1 MSLNINFDTY
11 YKIPQCV
18 ITIHDS
24 SAYYKLRHR
33 VITIYDSPVITILDN
48 GYYNLRQVLQ
58 FTTQQSLMR
67 FKAQEKKYQL
77 IIFTRVSSQ
86 L

>member
-1 MSLNINFDTY
+1 MNLNINFDTY
-11 YKIPQCV
+11 YKIPQCA

-48 GYYNLRQVLQ
+48 GYYNLRQALQ
-58 FTTQQSLMR
+58 FTTEHTSLMR
-67 FKAQEKKYQL
+67 DPF
-77 IIFTRVSSQ
+77 
-86 L
+86 

>member
-67 FKAQEKKYQL
+67 GPF
-77 IIFTRVSSQ
+77 
-86 L
+86 

>member
-11 YKIPQCV
+11 YKIPQC
-18 ITIHDS
+18 
-24 SAYYKLRHR
+24 YYKLRHC

-58 FTTQQSLMR
+58 FTTEHTSLMR
-67 FKAQEKKYQL
+67 DPF
-77 IIFTRVSSQ
+77 
-86 L
+86 

>member
-11 YKIPQCV
+11 YKIQFTV

-58 FTTQQSLMR
+58 FTTEHTSLMR
-67 FKAQEKKYQL
+67 DPF
-77 IIFTRVSSQ
+77 
-86 L
+86 

>member
-1 MSLNINFDTY
+1 MNLNINFDTY
-11 YKIPQCV
+11 CKIPPCV

-58 FTTQQSLMR
+58 FTTEKSLMR
-67 FKAQEKKYQL
+67 GPF
-77 IIFTRVSSQ
+77 
-86 L
+86 

>member
-24 SAYYKLRHR
+24 SAYYKLRYR

-48 GYYNLRQVLQ
+48 GFSNLRQVLQ
-58 FTTQQSLMR
+58 FTT
-67 FKAQEKKYQL
+67 AQLLQFL
-77 IIFTRVSSQ
+77 RPILQFTTEHSRNIEQ
-86 L
+86 IHL